1 MLYGILKASY
11 LLKVSLKVN
20 VILYIATKFTVGYFR
35 VKTVCGNIFSSLRVS
50 DEIFLTT
57 NYY

>member
-20 VILYIATKFTVGYFR
+20 VILYIAIKFTVKYFR
-35 VKTVCGNIFSSLRVS
+35 VKTVCGNIFSSLGVS
-50 DEIFLTT
+50 DINFLTI